1 MRDNPVREEYSFDKQ
16 FRYLIY
22 KEEKY
27 FELCLQKRITD
38 EYMGPDWFA
47 YSDIRD
53 YKHMT
58 DSLENAMEIGRE
70 GLRNLSGKEISQE

>member
-1 MRDNPVREEYSFDKQ
+1 MRDNLICEEYSSDNQ

-27 FELCLQKRITD
+27 YEVWLQKRITD
-38 EYMGPDWFA
+38 ENMGPDWFT

-53 YKHMT
+53 YKHVT
-58 DSLENAMEIGRE
+58 DSLDNAIEIGRE
-70 GLRNLSGKEISQE
+70 GLRNLSGR

>member
-1 MRDNPVREEYSFDKQ
+1 
-16 FRYLIY
+16 
-22 KEEKY
+22 
-27 FELCLQKRITD
+27 
-38 EYMGPDWFA
+38 MGPDWFA

>member
-1 MRDNPVREEYSFDKQ
+1 MRDNPVREEY
-16 FRYLIY
+16 
-22 KEEKY
+22 
-27 FELCLQKRITD
+27 FEVCLQKRITD
-38 EYMGPDWFA
+38 EYMGPDWFT

-70 GLRNLSGKEISQE
+70 G